1 MENMVK
7 QHVAQ
12 SCYIRNLFTDL
23 QGTLGTALH
32 MYYLQSSPSPNQQ
45 LHNLFFLYNEI
56 EPSCLLPHFHI
67 ASTWSYKDPVS
78 LMALFNSLRWMHLCN
93 GNF

>member
-12 SCYIRNLFTDL
+12 CCYIRNLFTVL
-23 QGTLGTALH
+23 QDTLGTALH

-45 LHNLFFLYNEI
+45 LHNLFFLNNEI
-56 EPSCLLPHFHI
+56 EPSCLLSHFH
-67 ASTWSYKDPVS
+67 KVS
-78 LMALFNSLRWMHLCN
+78 A
-93 GNF
+93 